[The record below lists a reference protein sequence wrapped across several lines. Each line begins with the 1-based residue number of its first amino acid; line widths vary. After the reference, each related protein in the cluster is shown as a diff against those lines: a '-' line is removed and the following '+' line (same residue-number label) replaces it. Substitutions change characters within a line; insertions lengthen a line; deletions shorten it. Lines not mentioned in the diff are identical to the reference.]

1 MITTFILQEKK
12 DAILIHL
19 RCTHT
24 HTRVY
29 IYLCMCIL
37 YYKVD
42 DGKTRSPCGALAV
55 VRLLVLINK
64 LFWII

>member
-24 HTRVY
+24 HTHTHTYTCVY
-29 IYLCMCIL
+29 IFVHVY
-37 YYKVD
+37 
-42 DGKTRSPCGALAV
+42 T
-55 VRLLVLINK
+55 LLQSR
-64 LFWII
+64 WW